1 MNRLSI
7 FWGLLPL
14 CLCGCAKTAE
24 ENPVGGTVRIA
35 GSVVSSK
42 AAMEAGF
49 IVGDRIGL
57 YMTAEDFRA
66 SGFGRPEDAWLSNH
80 PFSLQAD
87 GTWEAPYV
95 ARWETP
101 EAVADAVGYYPYV
114 VTNDGATDL
123 TALPCRVAADQ
134 RSLDSLRASD
144 FLWARTEAVSQDD
157 GVLSLEFRHRM
168 SKIVFRLNVT
178 SSDDGVDFT
187 QGNVIFPQV
196 CTAAVVDLN
205 DGRVTADENSRK
217 DVKAYYDGAGQKV
230 EVVLVPQV
238 IPAGTAVM
246 LLFGDDT
253 NFRGVNYVFNET
265 VTLSAGTEYIIDF
278 THHF

>member
-1 MNRLSI
+1 MNKLSI
-7 FWGLLPL
+7 FWGLIPL

-24 ENPVGGTVRIA
+24 ESPVGGTVRIA

-49 IVGDRIGL
+49 VVGNRIGL

-66 SGFGRPEDAWLSNH
+66 SGFGRPEEAWLGNH

-87 GTWEAPYV
+87 GVWEAPYP

-101 EAVADAVGYYPYV
+101 EAVADAVGYFPYDAA
-114 VTNDGATDL
+114 NDDAADL

-144 FLWARTEAVSQDD
+144 FLWARTEAVSQND
-157 GVLSLEFRHRM
+157 GLLSLEFRHRM

-178 SSDDGVDFT
+178 SSDNVDFT
-187 QGNVIFPQV
+187 QGVVVFPQV
-196 CTAAVVDLN
+196 CTAAFIDLN
-205 DGRVTADENSRK
+205 DGRVTADENSRQ
-217 DVKAYYDGAGQKV
+217 DVKAYYDGAARTA
-230 EVVLVPQV
+230 EAVLVPQTV
-238 IPAGTAVM
+238 PAGTAVM
-246 LLFGDDT
+246 LLLGDDT
-253 NFRGVNYVFNET
+253 NFRGVSYVFGEA
-265 VTLSAGTEYIIDF
+265 VELSEGKEYVIDF